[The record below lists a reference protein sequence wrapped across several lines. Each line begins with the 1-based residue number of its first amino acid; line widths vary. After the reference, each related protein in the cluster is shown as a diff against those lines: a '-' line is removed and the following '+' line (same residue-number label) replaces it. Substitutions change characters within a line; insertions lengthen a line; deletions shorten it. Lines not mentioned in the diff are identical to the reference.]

1 MDLESR
7 VRLNL
12 TVEDAGS
19 GMWKDPNVGGRLM
32 ELIESEEFCK
42 ILTRSSDN
50 LLLVDTLKCF
60 FSHADLFTVCFNP
73 MFEEIFY
80 V

>member
-1 MDLESR
+1 
-7 VRLNL
+7 
-12 TVEDAGS
+12 
-19 GMWKDPNVGGRLM
+19 M
-32 ELIESEEFCK
+32 ELTESEEFCK
-42 ILTRSSDN
+42 ILTCSSDN